1 MDALQPLRTACRTWS
16 RLRGDVIALC
26 RLARRLNRRADR
38 ALREMR
44 SPKVAVCLEFRDV
57 RLVWQKYRS
66 GLLNRYTVIN
76 RIVGSNPIPS
86 AKSRA

>member
-1 MDALQPLRTACRTWS
+1 M
-16 RLRGDVIALC
+16 ALC

-44 SPKVAVCLEFRDV
+44 SPKAAACLVFCGV
-57 RLVWQKYRS
+57 RRVWQKYRP
-66 GLLNRYTVIN
+66 GLLNRYTVIS

-86 AKSRA
+86 ASLASRDILFRVPAARRKGAEWGHS